1 MSFEIIGGSFT
12 LDRTGLFTQTDR
24 YAFPTSDGSLPDE
37 AESFGAAYEESS
49 FSVDESGAF
58 WVGEYRATDAQG
70 LISEELDFSMHEEP
84 IQSHPNF
91 LTEGT
96 GIAAVYKY
104 DSASNSFAK
113 TKPDGSP
120 NPLYGCTSYLAMTAT
135 FRKQQTVGNLDEVSG
150 LFDNISKIDD
160 PNADLIDIP
169 TITWR
174 NWLKLTPKVTSRA
187 GVFEVSEA
195 WMLSGAGGW
204 NSKIYA

>member
-24 YAFPTSDGSLPDE
+24 YAFPTEDGSLPTE
-37 AESFGAAYEESS
+37 AESFGHTYEESS

-91 LTEGT
+91 LTPTT
-96 GIAAVYKY
+96 GIAAVYNY
-104 DSASNSFAK
+104 DQAQKAFQK
-113 TKPDGSP
+113 TKADGTA

-135 FRKQQTVGNLDEVSG
+135 FRKHQTVGNLNEVSG
-150 LFDNISKIDD
+150 LFDNISKIAT

-169 TITWR
+169 TIAWR

-204 NSKIYA
+204 NSKIYS